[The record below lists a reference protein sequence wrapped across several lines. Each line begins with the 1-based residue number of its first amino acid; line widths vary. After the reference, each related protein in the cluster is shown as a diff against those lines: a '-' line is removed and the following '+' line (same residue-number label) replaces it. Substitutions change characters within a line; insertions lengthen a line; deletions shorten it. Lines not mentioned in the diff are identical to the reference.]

1 LDILLLISGRSC
13 SRILETGNK
22 GDTMGTRPF
31 RMLLVFIRKTFADI
45 VELIDNGQYEAAKK
59 LASSAIDTLDSA
71 MANDDL

>member
-1 LDILLLISGRSC
+1 
-13 SRILETGNK
+13 
-22 GDTMGTRPF
+22 MGTRPF